1 MYHNDSENSVPLKL
15 LVPYTFDGSWSTVC
29 KLKAPLT
36 YLTLTVNKKWANVSM
51 NLETVVAPENVSGN
65 DPDNHNNTDNTKP
78 ISSKTKSTGS
88 LKYLLG
94 NYTIIYVISGSINVK
109 MIHLECSNIRLD
121 KGEAIVCERLDA
133 SSPADLSMVPITEN
147 ANEPEDALVL
157 LVQINTVKSITGIE
171 LTTPELKPM
180 SVTRPVRDRTSS
192 IIIFDELNQT
202 PPHITIPALDSQMSL
217 MDLTSLGS
225 AGAIPYL
232 ESAKRYIPPAFTE
245 RSLNESDVPPPII
258 KDTLDIEDFPTSQIS
273 TAWINMVKQGL
284 SEWIRI
290 PVIVARGKEP
300 GPVVGITAVIHGNEL
315 NGVPT
320 IHRVINEIDV
330 SQLSG
335 TLVAVPCVNV
345 PGYLRFT
352 REFSD
357 GKDLNRTFPGKK
369 NGTVSQVF
377 AYEIMHKIIKCFDY
391 LIDLHTASFG
401 RINSYYVRAD
411 MNDPVTA
418 TLTKLQQP
426 QIILHNS
433 GNDGI

>member
-1 MYHNDSENSVPLKL
+1 M
-15 LVPYTFDGSWSTVC
+15 
-29 KLKAPLT
+29 
-36 YLTLTVNKKWANVSM
+36 
-51 NLETVVAPENVSGN
+51 
-65 DPDNHNNTDNTKP
+65 
-78 ISSKTKSTGS
+78 
-88 LKYLLG
+88 
-94 NYTIIYVISGSINVK
+94 
-109 MIHLECSNIRLD
+109 
-121 KGEAIVCERLDA
+121 
-133 SSPADLSMVPITEN
+133 
-147 ANEPEDALVL
+147 VL

-180 SVTRPVRDRTSS
+180 SVTRPMRDRTSS
-192 IIIFDELNQT
+192 IIIFDELNGT
-202 PPHITIPALDSQMSL
+202 PPHVTLPALDSQISL
-217 MDLTSLGS
+217 MDLTSVGQS
-225 AGAIPYL
+225 GAPPYL

-245 RSLNESDVPPPII
+245 RSINESEVPPPVI
-258 KDTLDIEDFPTSQIS
+258 KDSLVIEDFPTSQIS

-284 SEWIRI
+284 SDWIRI

-357 GKDLNRTFPGKK
+357 GKDLNRVFPGNK
-369 NGTVSQVF
+369 NGTVSQVY
-377 AYEIMHKIIKCFDY
+377 AYEFMNKIIKCFDY

-411 MNDPVTA
+411 MNDPVTS

-433 GNDGI
+433 GNDGIFYPNCHRNTSI